1 MINKFIVPRSKNVK
15 YVQDHL
21 DQLVGNALFLSRYT
35 DDNPLKSIAEE
46 NFRRGFDYILEERE
60 VENDY
65 ECMLQLH
72 DILMDGLNQD
82 IRSVLTDEQVE
93 QLHAMINQPAKA
105 NVEIAIDVMLYILDK
120 RLFADGD
127 VRVAIMFAN
136 KIMVDN
142 GCGIITVDKSR
153 RDTFRELYR
162 QYQDER
168 TDDFKNWIYK
178 YCIKGPK
185 ITY

>member
-46 NFRRGFDYILEERE
+46 NFRRGFEYILEERE

-82 IRSVLTDEQVE
+82 IRGVISRLWQ
-93 QLHAMINQPAKA
+93 QLN
-105 NVEIAIDVMLYILDK
+105 
-120 RLFADGD
+120 
-127 VRVAIMFAN
+127 
-136 KIMVDN
+136 
-142 GCGIITVDKSR
+142 SR
-153 RDTFRELYR
+153 RSCRVVAAWTSTRR
-162 QYQDER
+162 
-168 TDDFKNWIYK
+168 WW
-178 YCIKGPK
+178 
-185 ITY
+185 